1 MTSKDKPA
9 LSLTNPLL
17 STASPRL
24 TGLTS
29 SSSLTGKLTG
39 GSSLSSLTARSE
51 GSSLKSTLLTSQT
64 SQQKTTLSSPVL
76 TSSLLTKP
84 ATTAPTKLGQSSLLA
99 KKDDKTTSAT
109 SSTLTPTLSLTRV
122 TPLSGLSLGPTGTK
136 TKPVSSLS
144 SSLLSNPKLSTQQ
157 PLTNRALN
165 PSSLVSTK
173 IASSSPSSLF
183 STKIASSSPS
193 SLVSTK
199 TASSAH
205 SEPSTSKPARL
216 GAPQS
221 VPALVTVPIAKEL
234 EAAPSYHFSLDS
246 PEQSEAL
253 EFVQP
258 ELDPSLQKLR
268 APLVDVVGLKSTL
281 VNAVATSLLCSPN
294 FHSPKDATF
303 VNLCAMGEKVSA
315 YDAEFLLKLALYTR
329 CDLNIRTTANF
340 LLALASKIQSC
351 RPYLRKY
358 YSSAVA
364 LPSDWIEVA
373 EIYTV
378 FHDDALNFASIPTA
392 LRKVMAVKFT
402 EFDAYQLGKYNK
414 ESSKKKHKKK
424 EKQKEEKKEKQDG
437 KGTKGKE
444 GGKQES
450 KAVPKGRGK
459 GGKMQ
464 RGRKTKPEPEPKP
477 MSETEPETPT
487 EEGPKPLTGG
497 EETEDDSSVVKDEQ
511 DESEA
516 EIKRL
521 SFTLKQLVRKI
532 HISEPVE
539 HVMCLIGKS
548 YPEDP
553 EAFRRSRLPGTWDQD
568 RAGKRMKLS
577 TPETWETQVS
587 LKGNKAGTWEELI
600 DHSKLPFM
608 AMLRNLRNLI
618 LADISP
624 KHHQWVINKLND
636 ERAVTNSKQFPFR
649 FFSAYEVLGGLEKIA
664 RGEAP
669 EEKPQRPGKPPRK
682 GKPRKVKPLPV
693 VDPKLIE
700 RYRTALDSAL
710 KIATCYNVKPIS
722 GTTVILCNVGSN
734 MNRPC
739 TAAKGLGKPRTVLE
753 VGILLGLMCKFACE
767 QCSMMVFGQS
777 GCEEVNLKDGTI
789 LNNMDAVLT
798 VARSQGLNS
807 SDGKLPASFL
817 QRVLVDRV
825 PIDNLV
831 LLTDTMRLDDEQ
843 GELALDFLNK
853 YRHLV
858 NPNLLFVSVDL
869 SGRFSGLSSTIKP
882 QHENDIHLAG
892 YSDQILRF
900 IAERGD
906 SGQLTYVEN
915 IDKAYELQPVK
926 LPGLLNAAA
935 PSELLTLEPEKALLS
950 AGKQKR
956 WRTVRIFISSTFRDM
971 HGERDML
978 TRFVF
983 PEIRAR
989 ARARN
994 IQVYEVDLRWGVTE
1008 TDARSH
1014 KALEICLDEISH
1026 SQYFI
1031 GLLGQRYGWVQDEYW
1046 CPDTPEYDWL
1056 REYPAGRSIT
1066 ELEMHHAALCNP
1078 DKVTGK
1084 AFFYFRHPSVSQHI
1098 PQSFRADFES
1108 ESHESAQKI
1117 EGLKSQIRTSGLEV
1131 YDGYSARWLGE
1142 VDGKP
1147 MVGGLEDFG
1156 MRVLHNIWNAIQR
1169 DYPDDEAGKDAIAQV
1184 TAMHEAFAENQ
1195 ATSFVGRKAALKQV
1209 REVIEE
1215 GKSQLVLAVGKPGS
1229 GKSAFMAA
1237 YAQQFSQPEQ
1247 GKLAKSLVL
1256 SHFIGAAP
1264 GSGNVSAI
1272 LSRLCHEMK
1281 RRFALTLDI
1290 PADYP
1295 DLVMAWPTFLEES
1308 SSAVGKERT
1317 LLVLI
1322 DGLDLLEDTHNGRA
1336 MDWLPPTVPKGV
1348 VILLSTTEG
1357 GPCHSLLKRR
1367 TPVPTE
1373 VTVGSMDMSDKAQM
1387 VRQKLARHRKTLDE
1401 SAFNNQ
1407 LKLLLTKKDAG
1418 NPLYLHLAC
1427 EELRVFGVFEEVTEY
1442 LKQIPAT
1449 TSILLQEVLKRLE
1462 SELGAELIST
1472 SLSLLCLV
1480 RNGLLECEL
1489 AALLAMLFNKNSV
1502 QAVLPPMVV
1511 TRLLR
1516 SLQGFLQPTGQ
1527 ENSDRLSLAHKD
1539 IEKAVRLRY
1548 MQGAAS
1554 DKERQL
1560 HQLLARY
1567 FRDEADPS
1575 GDKQYK
1581 GNNGRAFCELPY
1593 HLVSGGLWSELEEIV
1608 TNLCFVLAKC
1618 RLGLAQ
1624 ELLSDYSPSVLNL
1637 PTGKV
1642 KEVAKFVQLP
1652 RVQLF
1657 KSFVSRNLHVL
1668 VGNPTLALQQAVNE
1682 PSTSD
1687 IAKEG
1692 EQLAQETR
1700 APLLRWINKL
1710 SEASPCRLTIAQ
1722 GGVVATC
1729 VAVSQDGKL
1738 LATGLKSCV
1747 VKLYEVETGKE
1758 LQMFVGHAAA
1768 ITGICFVGTNALCT
1782 ASHDTTL
1789 SLWNVQDGFRVAV
1802 MKGHQRSVRG
1812 CAANSSGKV
1821 VVSVSW
1827 DTTIRVWNGSDGK
1840 CVSTLRTPRQRN
1852 NPLNCVAFHPEGQ
1865 LVVVG
1870 SWDASLKVWDTYNQ
1884 KRVKTLKGHKT
1895 SVQACAYAPTGR
1907 HIVSAA
1913 LDGEVRIWSTKSDT
1927 AVGTIAGHHDPV
1939 NSITFTPN
1947 GQYLVTASSDK
1958 LLKVWSGTLGQ
1969 PVASLGSAEFGF
1981 AHCMTFHSPTQTVRV
1996 GYHDGHV
2003 RSFNVQT
2010 GAVLFASKLHSAAVV
2025 GLAHRDKLT
2034 MSASVDGSIKVWTPP
2049 SLPKYMSLVGHK
2061 AAISCAVW
2069 DAKGFASAS
2078 EDLSILI
2085 WPHDPRAYVKQAKST
2100 KKGKNQDAEDT
2111 TVSPVATLYAHTAKI
2126 SSLAFSTDGL
2136 RMVSASHDKSVIVWD
2151 LVSYSQLQ
2159 HLQAC
2164 HKDWINACTFSDTS
2178 PDILLTASNDLTLKL
2193 WDLKAGTEKTT
2204 FKGHLTAINSVAF
2217 SQGCIVSSAFDGS
2230 VKVWTH
2236 KGVEITTM
2244 YCHQQRVNACLLDIP
2259 NAQAAPTST
2268 DWADAPEDGE
2278 TSSSEDQQK
2287 VKLDKITVLTASD
2300 DGTVGVWKPFLPNE
2314 VIPLTGHSD
2323 RVLSATATVNNE
2335 IVSSALDGT
2344 VRIWAPALPIE
2355 QQQGNIAMLSSAKGH
2370 TGPISSCSLSAKGDY
2385 AVTAGRDG
2393 TCTLWS
2399 LKSDEEGSGLKLEC
2413 VYTVKVSDRALSS
2426 VSYCGAKGDLVAI
2439 GGDDGALSFY
2449 NFPPGDY
2456 ASVEQV
2462 IMAGTLMGDFP
2473 VQRLALT
2480 PNEKLLVA
2488 GSWSKKV
2495 LCMQTALTKGKRL
2508 ITATMAQHGDWVTD
2522 VIAREEDG
2530 TSVSYSVGLDSC
2542 LYRWV
2547 LPTTGGQ
2554 GTAPAS
2560 SFTAVK
2566 YNIPLPNEGR
2576 QKVWLKTICDAGQY
2590 IVIGDSE
2597 GGVTLWNKDAKKVCT
2612 TKKVHQKAI
2621 NAVAMLGNNLAT
2633 GSDDSTVKIWKV
2645 MHDPA
2650 GLKEVD
2656 LKQIGH
2662 FYTRSCVTMMTSWCG
2677 TKKNQLPLLLVGDSL
2692 GHLTILQWYQSLL

>member
-17 STASPRL
+17 TSRLSTAS
-24 TGLTS
+24 GLTS
-29 SSSLTGKLTG
+29 SSSSLTASAGKATG

-51 GSSLKSTLLTSQT
+51 VSSLKSTLLTARSEVSSLKSTLLTARSEVSSLKSTLLTTSQT
-64 SQQKTTLSSPVL
+64 SQLKTTLASPAL
-76 TSSLLTKP
+76 TSSLLTKS
-84 ATTAPTKLGQSSLLA
+84 ATTATTKFGQSSLLV
-99 KKDDKTTSAT
+99 KKDDKAT
-109 SSTLTPTLSLTRV
+109 SSTLLNPTLSLTKV
-122 TPLSGLSLGPTGTK
+122 TPLSGLSLAPTGTK
-136 TKPVSSLS
+136 TNPVSSLS

-157 PLTNRALN
+157 PLTSRAL
-165 PSSLVSTK
+165 
-173 IASSSPSSLF
+173 
-183 STKIASSSPS
+183 SPS

-199 TASSAH
+199 TAASARS
-205 SEPSTSKPARL
+205 SEPSTSKPAKS

-258 ELDPSLQKLR
+258 EQDPSLQKLR

-303 VNLCAMGEKVSA
+303 VNLCAMGEKVSV

-378 FHDDALNFASIPTA
+378 FHDNTLNFAAIPTA
-392 LRKVMAVKFT
+392 LRKVMAIRFA

-414 ESSKKKHKKK
+414 DSSKKKHKKK
-424 EKQKEEKKEKQDG
+424 EKQKGKEGKQGD
-437 KGTKGKE
+437 KGTKGKVDGE
-444 GGKQES
+444 QEA
-450 KAVPKGRGK
+450 KALPPKGRGR
-459 GGKMQ
+459 GGK
-464 RGRKTKPEPEPKP
+464 KTKPPEP
-477 MSETEPETPT
+477 EPETPT
-487 EEGPKPLTGG
+487 EDPKPLTGG

-511 DESEA
+511 DESKA
-516 EIKRL
+516 EIRRL

-618 LADISP
+618 LAGISP

-669 EEKPQRPGKPPRK
+669 EEKPQRPGKPPKK

-693 VDPKLIE
+693 VDPKLVE

-777 GCEEVNLKDGTI
+777 GCEEVTLKEGTI

-798 VARSQGLNS
+798 VARSQGFNS

-831 LLTDTMRLDDEQ
+831 LLTDTMKLDDEQ
-843 GELALDFLNK
+843 GELTLDFLNK

-926 LPGLLNAAA
+926 LPALLNAAVTA
-935 PSELLTLEPEKALLS
+935 EPLTLEPEKALLS
-950 AGKQKR
+950 VGKQKR

-989 ARARN
+989 AQARN

-1066 ELEMHHAALCNP
+1066 EIEMHHAALCNP

-1084 AFFYFRHPSVSQHI
+1084 AFFYFRHPSISQHI

-1117 EGLKSQIRTSGLEV
+1117 ERLKSEVRTSGLEV
-1131 YDGYSARWLGE
+1131 YDGYSSRWLGE

-1169 DYPDDEAGKDAIAQV
+1169 DYPDDGAGEDAITQV

-1195 ATSFVGRKAALKQV
+1195 ATSFVGRKAVLKHVQ
-1209 REVIEE
+1209 EVIEE

-1237 YAQQFSQPEQ
+1237 YAQQFSQSEQ
-1247 GKLAKSLVL
+1247 GKSAKSLVL

-1281 RRFALTLDI
+1281 RRFSLTLDV

-1295 DLVMAWPTFLEES
+1295 DLVMVWPTFLEES

-1336 MDWLPPTVPKGV
+1336 MDWLPPTIPKGV
-1348 VILLSTTEG
+1348 IILLSATEG
-1357 GPCHSLLKRR
+1357 GPCHNVLKRR
-1367 TPVPTE
+1367 KPVPAE
-1373 VTVGSMDMSDKAQM
+1373 VIVGSMDMSDKAQM
-1387 VRQKLARHRKTLDE
+1387 VRQKLAKHRKMLDE

-1489 AALLAMLFNKNSV
+1489 ATLLAMLFNKNSV
-1502 QAVLPPMVV
+1502 QSVLPPMVV

-1527 ENSDRLSLAHKD
+1527 ENSDRLTLAHKD

-1575 GDKQYK
+1575 GDKQYH

-1593 HLVSGGLWSELEEIV
+1593 HLMSAGLWSELEEIV
-1608 TNLCFVLAKC
+1608 TNLCFVLSKC

-1624 ELLSDYSPSVLNL
+1624 ELLSDYSPSALNL

-1642 KEVAKFVQLP
+1642 KDVAKFVQLP
-1652 RVQLF
+1652 RVLLF

-1668 VGNPTLALQQAVNE
+1668 VGNPTLTLQQAVNE

-1722 GGVVATC
+1722 GGTVATC

-1738 LATGLKSCV
+1738 LAAGLKSCV

-1758 LQMFVGHAAA
+1758 LQTFIGHAAA
-1768 ITGICFVGTNALCT
+1768 ITSVCFVGTNALCS

-1789 SLWNVQDGFRVAV
+1789 SLWNVQDGFRIAV
-1802 MKGHQRSVRG
+1802 LKAHQRSVRG

-1821 VVSVSW
+1821 IVSVSW

-1840 CVSTLRTPRQRN
+1840 CVSTLKTPRQRN
-1852 NPLNCVAFHPEGQ
+1852 TPLNCVAFHPEGQ

-1884 KRVKTLKGHKT
+1884 KRVKVLKGHKT
-1895 SVQACAYAPTGR
+1895 SIQACTYAPSGR

-1939 NSITFTPN
+1939 NSINFTPN
-1947 GQYLVTASSDK
+1947 GQYLVTASSDR

-1969 PVASLGSAEFGF
+1969 PVASLGSAELGF
-1981 AHCMTFHSPTQTVRV
+1981 AHCMTFHSQTQMVRV

-2003 RSFNVQT
+2003 RNFNIQT
-2010 GAVLFASKLHSAAVV
+2010 GAVLFASKLHSAAVI
-2025 GLAHRDKLT
+2025 GLAYRDKLT

-2049 SLPKYMSLVGHK
+2049 SLPKYISLVGHK

-2078 EDLSILI
+2078 EDLSILV

-2100 KKGKNQDAEDT
+2100 KKGKNQDTEDS
-2111 TVSPVATLYAHTAKI
+2111 TVNPIATLYAHTAKI

-2136 RMVSASHDKSVIVWD
+2136 KMVSASHDKSVIVWD
-2151 LVSYSQLQ
+2151 FISYSQLQ

-2178 PDILLTASNDLTLKL
+2178 PDILLTASNDLTMKL
-2193 WDLKAGTEKTT
+2193 WDLKAGTEKIT
-2204 FKGHLTAINSVAF
+2204 FKGHVTAINSVAF

-2230 VKVWTH
+2230 VKFWTH

-2259 NAQAAPTST
+2259 NAQAPSTST
-2268 DWADAPEDGE
+2268 DWADSPEDGE
-2278 TSSSEDQQK
+2278 TSSEDQQQQ
-2287 VKLDKITVLTASD
+2287 VKLDKIIVLTASD
-2300 DGTVGVWKPFLPNE
+2300 DGTVGVWKPLLPNE

-2323 RVLSATATVNNE
+2323 RVVSVTATVNNN

-2344 VRIWAPALPIE
+2344 VRIWAPSLPIE
-2355 QQQGNIAMLSSAKGH
+2355 QQQGKITTLSSAKGH

-2399 LKSDEEGSGLKLEC
+2399 LKSDEGGSGLQLES
-2413 VYTVKVSDRALSS
+2413 VYSVKVSDRALSS
-2426 VSYCGAKGDLVAI
+2426 VSYCGTKGDLVAI
-2439 GGDDGALSFY
+2439 GGDDGSLSFY
-2449 NFPPGDY
+2449 NFPPSDY

-2473 VQRLALT
+2473 VQQLALT
-2480 PNEKLLVA
+2480 PNERFLVA

-2495 LCMQTALTKGKRL
+2495 ASIQTALTKGKRQ
-2508 ITATMAQHGDWVTD
+2508 IVATMAQHGDWVTD
-2522 VIAREEDG
+2522 VIAKEEDG
-2530 TSVSYSVGLDSC
+2530 ASVSYSVGLDSC

-2547 LPTTGGQ
+2547 LPATGGQ
-2554 GTAPAS
+2554 GGAS
-2560 SFTAVK
+2560 AAASFTAVK
-2566 YNIPLPNEGR
+2566 YSIPLPNEGR
-2576 QKVWLKTICDAGQY
+2576 QKAWLKTVCDAGQY
-2590 IVIGDSE
+2590 ILIGDSD
-2597 GGVTLWNKDAKKVCT
+2597 GGVTLWNKDLKKVSR

-2621 NAVAMLGNNLAT
+2621 NVVAMLGNNLAT
-2633 GSDDSTVKIWKV
+2633 GSEDSTVKIWKV
-2645 MHDPA
+2645 VHDPA

-2662 FYTRSCVTMMTSWCG
+2662 FYAQSCVTTMTSWCG
-2677 TKKNQLPLLLVGDSL
+2677 TKKNQRPLLLVGDSL

>member
-1 MTSKDKPA
+1 M
-9 LSLTNPLL
+9 
-17 STASPRL
+17 
-24 TGLTS
+24 
-29 SSSLTGKLTG
+29 
-39 GSSLSSLTARSE
+39 
-51 GSSLKSTLLTSQT
+51 
-64 SQQKTTLSSPVL
+64 
-76 TSSLLTKP
+76 
-84 ATTAPTKLGQSSLLA
+84 
-99 KKDDKTTSAT
+99 
-109 SSTLTPTLSLTRV
+109 
-122 TPLSGLSLGPTGTK
+122 
-136 TKPVSSLS
+136 
-144 SSLLSNPKLSTQQ
+144 
-157 PLTNRALN
+157 
-165 PSSLVSTK
+165 
-173 IASSSPSSLF
+173 
-183 STKIASSSPS
+183 
-193 SLVSTK
+193 
-199 TASSAH
+199 
-205 SEPSTSKPARL
+205 
-216 GAPQS
+216 
-221 VPALVTVPIAKEL
+221 
-234 EAAPSYHFSLDS
+234 
-246 PEQSEAL
+246 
-253 EFVQP
+253 
-258 ELDPSLQKLR
+258 
-268 APLVDVVGLKSTL
+268 
-281 VNAVATSLLCSPN
+281 
-294 FHSPKDATF
+294 
-303 VNLCAMGEKVSA
+303 
-315 YDAEFLLKLALYTR
+315 
-329 CDLNIRTTANF
+329 
-340 LLALASKIQSC
+340 
-351 RPYLRKY
+351 
-358 YSSAVA
+358 
-364 LPSDWIEVA
+364 A

-777 GCEEVNLKDGTI
+777 GCEEVNLKEGTI

-1084 AFFYFRHPSVSQHI
+1084 AFFYFRHPSVSQRI

-1131 YDGYSARWLGE
+1131 YDGYTARWLGE

-1357 GPCHSLLKRR
+1357 GPCHNLLKRR

-1527 ENSDRLSLAHKD
+1527 DNSDRLSLAHKD

-1608 TNLCFVLAKC
+1608 TNLCFVLSKC

-1692 EQLAQETR
+1692 QQLAQETR

-2069 DAKGFASAS
+2069 DVKGFASAS
-2078 EDLSILI
+2078 EDLSILV

-2323 RVLSATATVNNE
+2323 RVLSVTATVNNE

-2344 VRIWAPALPIE
+2344 VRIWAPSLPIQ
-2355 QQQGNIAMLSSAKGH
+2355 QQQGNVAMLSSAKGH

-2439 GGDDGALSFY
+2439 GGDDGTLSFY

-2677 TKKNQLPLLLVGDSL
+2677 TKKNQLPLLLAGDSL